1 MDVPFFS
8 LTLYLLAKHFAHTST
23 NLSTLRQD
31 INPCVSSAVIKRANR
46 KTGVARKI
54 MPNFPKNERL
64 LPSDTHPCQSV
75 IQISCKPTL
84 LKSMNCISS

>member
-31 INPCVSSAVIKRANR
+31 IIRCVSWDVIKRAIR
-46 KTGVARKI
+46 KTCFEIKI
-54 MPNFPKNERL
+54 TPNFPKNERL